1 MDQTNVDQLL
11 DLIDVRVDA
20 FAVCEI
26 GKQFSLRC
34 EPFDQVIVHFVLKGE
49 GFLECEH
56 GRFALAPGTVIIVPK
71 RLRKRLSGCGPIE
84 QVRNADAACPL
95 EDGLVSFKAVAGEA
109 DLLLGCAAL
118 TATLGGELPI
128 FAHVNEPVLKRSGDP
143 TLQALFTAMLEEL
156 RHPRL
161 GTRAFVSA
169 LMKQVIILLTRS
181 VDGEASLRMPVL
193 NARLAAAIAVVL
205 QRPQD
210 EHTVDSLAATV
221 GMSRARFCH
230 HFSSAYAC
238 SPKAFVQSAR
248 LASAARLLKGS
259 DLPVKSVAASVGY
272 ASRSHFSR
280 AFHHKYGLDP
290 SAFRQGSRAAPQ

>member
-1 MDQTNVDQLL
+1 MDEASLDQLL
-11 DLIDVRVDA
+11 ELIDVRVDA

-26 GKQFSLRC
+26 GKQYSLRC
-34 EPFDQVIVHFVLKGE
+34 DPFDQVIVHFVLHGD

-71 RLRKRLSGCGPIE
+71 RLSKRLSGSGPIE

-95 EDGLVSFKAVAGEA
+95 RDGLVSFKAVDGEA

-118 TATLGGELPI
+118 SATVGGELPI
-128 FAHVNEPVLKRSGDP
+128 FSHLQEPVLKRSGDP
-143 TLQALFTAMLEEL
+143 ILQALFTAMLEEL

-161 GTRAFVSA
+161 GTRGFVSA
-169 LMKQVIILLTRS
+169 LMKQVIILLARS
-181 VDGEASLRMPVL
+181 TTGENSLLMPVR
-193 NARLAAAIAVVL
+193 NARLAGAIAAVL

-210 EHTVDSLAATV
+210 EHTVDSLAAIA

-230 HFSSAYAC
+230 HFATAYAC
-238 SPKAFVQSAR
+238 SPKTFVQSVR
-248 LASAARLLKGS
+248 LSSAARLLKAS

-280 AFHHKYGLDP
+280 AFHEKYGVDP
-290 SAFRQGSRAAPQ
+290 SAFRQGSRAALP